1 MSFAIVLFQVC
12 KGKKTR
18 LSFTLGMGAAAALS
32 LLPFF
37 FDDEIKYVYK
47 GLIATAIIL
56 SAFLINFGIPLISF
70 YCLIAAARTSSTM
83 LNKSG
88 ESRP

>member
-1 MSFAIVLFQVC
+1 MNRRYSHILLQGFLSFAIVLFQVC

-56 SAFLINFGIPLISF
+56 SAFLINFGIPLIF
-70 YCLIAAARTSSTM
+70 YKMQSI
-83 LNKSG
+83 KS
-88 ESRP
+88 